1 MSLLRKITLAAA
13 VVALAAAGCAQQ
25 PTASIPSPVADTPSV
40 PDIDSTPLPS
50 EPTPM
55 TEPIRLQS
63 DKPRENPPST
73 AYDNLPALS
82 SGNTAFA
89 LDLYQQLRS
98 QDGNLFYS
106 PFSISQALAMTYAGA
121 KAETASQMAS
131 TLHFDLSQAE
141 LHPAFNALSAEL
153 DSRAGEGDQT
163 GFKLNIANALWGQQG
178 FAFLPDFLDTLALN
192 YGAGM
197 RAVDYNQP
205 DAARQTIND
214 WVADQTE
221 DKIKDLIP
229 EGALNPMTRLVLTNA
244 IYFNAA
250 WLLPFEEDATED
262 NSFDLLDGSEV
273 QVPMMRQTESF
284 DYLKA
289 ENFQA
294 IELFY
299 EGRALSMVILLP
311 DEEQFTAFGESL
323 DSAQLQSILDQ
334 LTVQRLDL
342 SMPKFKV
349 DSAFGL
355 ADILV
360 AMGMPDAFDVV
371 KADFSGMTGQPD
383 LFITDVV
390 HKAYVNVNE
399 EGTEAAAA
407 TGVVMGLKSM
417 PVGEPIV
424 VKVDRPFL
432 FLIRDSQT
440 GAVLFLGRVVQP

>member
-1 MSLLRKITLAAA
+1 MSLLRKATLAA
-13 VVALAAAGCAQQ
+13 VILALAAAGCAQQ
-25 PTASIPSPVADTPSV
+25 PTASIPSPAIDTPSA
-40 PDIDSTPLPS
+40 PDIAPTPLPS

-63 DKPRENPPST
+63 DKPRETPPST
-73 AYDNLPALS
+73 AYDNLPVLS

-121 KAETASQMAS
+121 KAETAAQMAAA
-131 TLHFDLSQAE
+131 LHFDLPQAD

-153 DSRAGEGDQT
+153 ESRAGKGDQA

-197 RAVDYNQP
+197 QAVDYNQP

-221 DKIKDLIP
+221 DKTKDLIP
-229 EGALNPMTRLVLTNA
+229 DGALNPLTRLVLTNA

-250 WLLPFEEDATED
+250 WLLPFEKEATQND
-262 NSFDLLDGSEV
+262 SFDLLDGSEV

-284 DYLKA
+284 GYLKV
-289 ENFQA
+289 ENFEA

-299 EGRALSMVILLP
+299 EGRELSMVILLP
-311 DEEQFTAFGESL
+311 DEDQFAAFEDSL

-334 LTVQRLDL
+334 LTEQRLDL

-349 DSAFGL
+349 DSSFGL
-355 ADILV
+355 ADTLA
-360 AMGMPDAFDVV
+360 AMGMPDAFDGV
-371 KADFSGMTGQPD
+371 KADFSGMTGKPD
-383 LFITDVV
+383 LFITNVV